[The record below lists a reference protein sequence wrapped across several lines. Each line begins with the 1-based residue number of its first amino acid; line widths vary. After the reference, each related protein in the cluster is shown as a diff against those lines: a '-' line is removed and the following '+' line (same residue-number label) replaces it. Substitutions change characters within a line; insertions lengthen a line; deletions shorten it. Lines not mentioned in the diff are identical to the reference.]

1 MLSDTQ
7 IQFYRDNGY
16 LLVENV
22 LTADEVRRLRAAL
35 DELIDRSRA
44 VTASDNVFEFSTGHS
59 RSTPRLRRIRSPELE
74 HEVYAD
80 LTRHPAILDAVEA
93 LLGPNIR
100 FHHGKLNIKMPSSG
114 DAAIE
119 WHQDW
124 AFYPATN
131 DDILAVGVYLDDCGP
146 ENGPLQVLPG
156 SHKGRVLE
164 HNDGMQF
171 LGAAEI
177 SEVGLGN
184 DDAIGLPGRAGS
196 ITIHHVRILHASRAN
211 TGDKPRLLMLNN
223 YAAADAWP
231 ILGVADLAE
240 FDAMM
245 LRGEPT
251 MMPRMEALPVRLPAD
266 LGTVSRFRTQEPVR
280 GRSFGED
287 VAAAT

>member
-1 MLSDTQ
+1 MLSDSQ
-7 IQFYRDNGY
+7 VQFYRDNGY
-16 LLVENV
+16 LLVEDV
-22 LTADEVRRLRAAL
+22 LRSDEVQRLRTAL
-35 DELIDRSRA
+35 DELIERSRF
-44 VTASDNVFEFSTGHS
+44 VTASDNVFELSTGHS
-59 RSTPRLRRIRSPELE
+59 RTAPQLRRITSPELE
-74 HEVYAD
+74 HEAYAD
-80 LTRHPAILDAVEA
+80 LARHPAILDAVEA
-93 LLGPNIR
+93 LLGPDIR

-131 DDILAVGVYLDDCGP
+131 DDILAVGIYLEDCGP
-146 ENGPLQVLPG
+146 DNGPIQVVPG
-156 SHKGRVLE
+156 SHKGPILE
-164 HNDGMQF
+164 HNDGMKF
-171 LGAAEI
+171 LGAAEL

-184 DDAIGLPGRAGS
+184 DDAIALPGRAGS
-196 ITIHHVRILHASRAN
+196 ITIHHVRTLHASRAN
-211 TGDKPRLLMLNN
+211 TGDRQRLLMLNN
-223 YAAADAWP
+223 YAAADSWP

-245 LRGEPT
+245 LRGSPT

-266 LGTVSRFRTQEPVR
+266 LGTVSLFRTQEPVR